1 MRMLVI
7 FLTKGLTAIGKA
19 IIFALKI
26 RFRETREHNKPAYI
40 HQEPLNEFIFYG
52 TYVNILN

>member
-1 MRMLVI
+1 MLVI

-19 IIFALKI
+19 IIFAPKI
-26 RFRETREHNKPAYI
+26 RFRETYEHNKPACI